1 MEEPNDLHP
10 LEVTAHTLL
19 SGPLD
24 NLNENFEQLD
34 QSQLILLTR
43 LKIIEDRLLSFQRVV
58 LEDQNIVDDKEL
70 TSHFNR
76 VKELRRSLLA
86 SMKTLGKVETRI
98 EKMNEKLQESLQ

>member
-19 SGPLD
+19 LGPLD

-76 VKELRRSLLA
+76 VKELRRLLLA